1 MGHFIYIYMFFQYR
15 RNQVRSKVSVV
26 IYCKKK
32 KNQSLLWLP
41 CNNITLCPLFK
52 KKNNLLYWF
61 PENVYPVN
69 FVISYIEHRIKME
82 SSTLNKFL
90 TIEELYYIIYCVL
103 WTLKEISYEILSEK
117 GFRQSEILA
126 YDLVINMNHNAKWKI

>member
-1 MGHFIYIYMFFQYR
+1 M
-15 RNQVRSKVSVV
+15 
-26 IYCKKK
+26 
-32 KNQSLLWLP
+32 
-41 CNNITLCPLFK
+41 
-52 KKNNLLYWF
+52 YWF